1 VRVLLIVICGLC
13 IAIPTQAMA
22 RPKTKIAVAP
32 LDGDP
37 GNKVALAVVDALAG
51 KAYEVVGPKLT
62 GREMTRLGLDTLD
75 GKATRKLASKLGVVA
90 IIDGKVSKAGKKR
103 SLHLEVHRRGKPV
116 DGFTVEFKSAS
127 SSGFRKGIHGE
138 IGKKL
143 DGAGEDPAED
153 DEPRRP
159 FADEDRK
166 RDDEERTRKADED
179 RKRDDDARRQAES
192 DRKRDDDGRRQ
203 AESDRKRDFDRPR
216 RVSASDD
223 DDRARRPTASDR
235 KRGDDDAPRKSS
247 EGRKGRVAAAD
258 DDDRTTRR
266 RRSRVKDD
274 AAPLIAARV
283 GAGGSVAQRQLSW
296 DLRGGLTGTQIPP
309 RVRTTAGA
317 GRVDGEVYPFALADP
332 SSSLAAL
339 GLAAAYD
346 RTFGLS
352 IKVPNQTVSAPIDQS
367 HFSIGARYRF
377 AIGDASSLALGL
389 DYASRK
395 YVAERGGLMG
405 AVLDAPDVA
414 YSAVS
419 PGAWLRVPVASSVT
433 VFGGADGLLIF
444 EAGAIQ
450 KTTSYGPA
458 TVYGLEATGGV
469 DIALTK
475 QIAVRIGLEY
485 SQIMFTFTPKGATMA
500 NNRDN
505 NPTSQ
510 DVMGAT
516 DRSIGGAVTLGF
528 VY

>member
-1 VRVLLIVICGLC
+1 MRVLLIVICGLC
-13 IAIPTQAMA
+13 IAIPTHAVA

-32 LDGDP
+32 LDGDA

-51 KAYEVVGPKLT
+51 KDYEVIGPRQT
-62 GREMTRLGLDTLD
+62 GREMTRLGLDQLD
-75 GKATRKLASKLGVVA
+75 GKGTRKLAQKLGVVA
-90 IIDGKVSKAGKKR
+90 IIDGKVGKAGKKR
-103 SLHLEVHRRGKPV
+103 SLHLEVHRRGKPA

-127 SSGFRKGIHGE
+127 SSGFRRGVHDE

-143 DGAGEDPAED
+143 DGAGDDPAED

-159 FADEDRK
+159 FADSGERSRNADEDR
-166 RDDEERTRKADED
+166 RRADDEQTRKADED
-179 RKRDDDARRQAES
+179 RKRADEDERSRRQAES
-192 DRKRDDDGRRQ
+192 DRKRDEDARARRQ
-203 AESDRKRDFDRPR
+203 AE
-216 RVSASDD
+216 A
-223 DDRARRPTASDR
+223 DR

-247 EGRKGRVAAAD
+247 EGRKRRTAAAD
-258 DDDRTTRR
+258 DEDDRSTRK
-266 RRSRVKDD
+266 RRSRSNND

-283 GAGGSVAQRQLSW
+283 GAGASVAQRLLSW
-296 DLRGGLTGTQIPP
+296 DLRGGLTGTQVPP
-309 RVRTTAGA
+309 RVQTTAGA

-367 HFSIGARYRF
+367 HFSVGARYRF

-450 KTTSYGPA
+450 RTASYGPA
-458 TVYGLEATGGV
+458 TVYGLEGTAGV
-469 DIALTK
+469 DIALTR
-475 QIAVRIGLEY
+475 QIEVRVGVEY
-485 SQIMFTFTPKGATMA
+485 SQIMFTFTPKGPTMA

-505 NPTSQ
+505 NPATQ

>member
-1 VRVLLIVICGLC
+1 MRVLLIVICGLC
-13 IAIPTQAMA
+13 LAIPTRAMA

-32 LDGDP
+32 LQGDA

-51 KAYEVVGPKLT
+51 KDYEVVGPKQT
-62 GREMTRLGLDTLD
+62 GREMTKLGLDELD
-75 GKATRKLASKLGVVA
+75 GKATRKLAQKLGVVA
-90 IIDGKVSKAGKKR
+90 IIDGKVGKAGKKR

-127 SSGFRKGIHGE
+127 SSGFRRGIHDE

-143 DGAGEDPAED
+143 DGAGDDPAEE

-159 FADEDRK
+159 FADSGEHS
-166 RDDEERTRKADED
+166 RKADED
-179 RKRDDDARRQAES
+179 RRRADDEQTRKADEERKRADEDERSRRAES
-192 DRKRDDDGRRQ
+192 DRKRDEDARARKADD
-203 AESDRKRDFDRPR
+203 DRKRD
-216 RVSASDD
+216 D
-223 DDRARRPTASDR
+223 DDRRARKPAGR
-235 KRGDDDAPRKSS
+235 KR
-247 EGRKGRVAAAD
+247 VASADD

-266 RRSRVKDD
+266 RRPRKDD

-283 GAGGSVAQRQLSW
+283 GAGASVAQRQLSW
-296 DLRGGLTGTQIPP
+296 DLRGGLTGTQVPP

-332 SSSLAAL
+332 SSSLAGL

-352 IKVPNQTVSAPIDQS
+352 IKVPNQTVAAPIDQS
-367 HFSIGARYRF
+367 HFSIGARYRI

-450 KTTSYGPA
+450 RTTSYGPA

-469 DIALTK
+469 DIAITR
-475 QIAVRIGLEY
+475 QIAVRVGVEY
-485 SQIMFTFTPKGATMA
+485 SQIMFTFTPKGPTMA

-505 NPTSQ
+505 NPTTQ